1 MIYLHNA
8 HKAQTS
14 TRKYIIEHIELIK
27 ITLLYH
33 ATKQACEQTVVLQ

>member
-1 MIYLHNA
+1 MIYLHKEYTKNMP
-8 HKAQTS
+8 